1 MFEKLALL
9 RLSIIAQP
17 QQPQDFSHSPR
28 PPSCLSINDNGRD
41 HDRLVGIDMV
51 LLPERAAS

>member
-17 QQPQDFSHSPR
+17 QQFSHSSR
-28 PPSCLSINDNGRD
+28 PPSSLSNNDNGRD
-41 HDRLVGIDMV
+41 HD
-51 LLPERAAS
+51 